1 MDTSSNCQFNSRP
14 QSSGFLNRE
23 KRSKIFKSLFTILL
37 FFGSYL
43 TQSSHLL
50 AQTTDIASVT
60 PFVVPADGCS
70 QNNII
75 VAAVEFRDANGIVF
89 NPNDLGDYDLKDEIE
104 GEIWLSFQSG
114 NGYNPH
120 VQFDVFTN
128 GIKDKNIANCVVFR
142 GDDGAVIGI
151 PNGGFYKVA
160 DFTWLFGDKLEIKN
174 IYVTWVTGS
183 VQQNTDC
190 PTEGKT
196 SQCFLKADGFVVNTP
211 PVANFDFTTDCLTN
225 KVDFK
230 DTSTGGDPSIN
241 FTYTWDFDT
250 SDEISSNSN
259 LKNPSYTY
267 ITPGTYNVKLTIVKG
282 SVTESITKPVIVYG
296 LLGVTGT
303 AEDDD
308 CTGTNTG
315 SIEITPTGGSA
326 FFIYAWSTS
335 DGSGFEADEK
345 DQTGLSAGTYSVTV
359 TDSRKC
365 TVTKE
370 FTILKPNQAPDLRE
384 ASAEY
389 CIGSLVGDQGIT
401 LVSPASGYT
410 LLWYDEAGTTQFE
423 TTPTFNTDAAGVF
436 TYQVSQIKDGE
447 CESDKVEVRITVLAL
462 PDAPVLT
469 VPAPAC
475 DAATVT
481 IAYTEV
487 EGVEFSLTEDFT
499 TLLEGGRFLA
509 DVASEGTVYAKT
521 AGTECVTSSGFEVAP
536 APVTPDAPVL
546 TVPAPA
552 CDAATV
558 TITYTEVE
566 GVEFSLREDFTTLL
580 EGGRFLADVAS
591 EGTVYA
597 KTAGTECVT
606 SSGFEVAPA
615 PVTPDAP
622 VLTVPAP
629 ACDAAT
635 VTITYTEVEGV
646 EFSLREDFTTLLEG
660 GRFLADVASEGTVYA
675 KTAGTECV
683 TSSGFEVA
691 PAPVTPDAPVLTVPA
706 PACDA
711 ATVTITYT
719 EVEGVEFSLREDFT
733 TLLEGG
739 RFLADV
745 ASEGTVYA
753 KTAGTECV
761 TSSGFEVAPAPV
773 TPDAPVLTVPAP
785 ACDAATVTIAYTEVE
800 GVEFSLTEDFT
811 TLLEGGR
818 FLADVASEGTV
829 YAKTAGTECV
839 TSSDYT
845 VAVAPVTPA
854 APILTVPAPECDAET
869 VTITF
874 TAAEGVEY
882 STAQNFST
890 MITNGSFTANVNSSG
905 TVYARTIGTTCVIG
919 SAFQIAP
926 APVSPD
932 APISG
937 GNQSVC
943 LVASIQTLTAT
954 ATVAEGISLVWY
966 DAAIG
971 GNVVADPSRTTVG
984 SVTYYAESVNNETK
998 CKSLTRT
1005 AVRLEIL
1012 GAPAPPFNDGNIT
1025 ICEGDEAKITAK
1037 ATGPGTIVWYDQ
1049 ATGGSVVADPSLS
1062 TVGTIIYYAQSVGAS
1077 CSSLERTAVTLT
1089 INAAPTAPVSGGNQE
1104 ICETTPFTSLTA
1116 TATVSPGFSVIWYT
1130 TANGDATT
1138 ESPSLTQTGTV
1149 TYYAASI
1156 NNETECESL
1165 TRTPVTL
1172 TINAAPTAPVSGGN
1186 QEICETTPF
1195 TSLTA
1200 TATVSPGFSVI
1211 WYTTANGDATT
1222 ESPSLT
1228 QTGTVTYY
1236 AASINNETECESLT
1250 RTPVTLTINPAPTAP
1265 VSGGNQEICETTP
1278 FTSLTATATVSP
1290 GFSVIWY
1297 TTANGDATTESPS
1310 LTQTGT
1316 VTYYAASI
1324 NNETE
1329 CESLTRTPVTLTIN
1343 ASPNAPVSGGNQEEC
1358 FFGEGQTLTATAT
1371 TASGSSVVWYNA
1383 PTGGTVVNPVLSEV
1397 GTVTYYAEAVSNG
1410 TGCTSLE
1417 RTPVT
1422 LTLNTCLISIQKTA
1436 DVESVNS
1443 AGQVITYTLTVRNL
1457 STIPLTNVNV
1467 TDPLTGLSQVI
1478 SSIPVG
1484 GLENIVTTY
1493 TVTQEDID
1501 SGFIDN
1507 TATATGLA
1515 GDTEVSD
1522 SDDLRVVAEQNPDI
1536 TIVITDNDAEITEE
1550 GQEIVYNITVTNT
1563 GNVTLTNVTVVDT
1576 VTGLVINVGTLLP
1589 GQSVTVDT
1597 TPYPVSQE
1605 DVDNGSVINE
1615 ASVTGESPN
1624 PGDDDPTDTD
1634 AVETPIN
1641 QVPGITIVKTADKT
1655 EISELGEVVVYTL
1668 TVTNTG
1674 NVTLTDVIITDPLT
1688 GLNENIGTLL
1698 PGEVK
1703 VEKTSYT
1710 VTNEDLQKTTIL
1722 NVATVKATPPNDETI
1737 GDESSVSVGVSYN
1750 EIIATND
1757 EFGTYFLSYGGRL
1770 GNILDNDRLN
1780 GVRPND
1786 ADVDFE
1792 FTELD
1797 GIIGLLIDENGELNL
1812 IPGVNEAREYKLKYT
1827 LREVVNPNNSDDA
1840 FVVFRLLNDQVDLSV
1855 TKTSFEAEIF
1865 EGDEFE
1871 YEITLSNI
1879 GGTPAS
1885 NVVLVDDL
1893 PGAVT
1898 YISSRVESVSSSQ
1911 IQVGTPAVTG
1921 SRITWAIPFLPAD
1934 GKVVIRVRVKAGAA
1948 GSITNVAKISAS
1960 EDDTD
1965 EVNNQGSDVNQI
1977 LPFHI
1982 PNVITPNND
1991 GDNDTFE
1998 IQGLGKF
2005 ASSEITIFNR
2015 YGDHV
2020 FEKKDYNND
2029 WAAPGQAAGTYFY
2042 ILTTVDNSGQAH
2054 TFKGWIQVI
2063 KD

>member
-1 MDTSSNCQFNSRP
+1 M
-14 QSSGFLNRE
+14 
-23 KRSKIFKSLFTILL
+23 
-37 FFGSYL
+37 
-43 TQSSHLL
+43 
-50 AQTTDIASVT
+50 
-60 PFVVPADGCS
+60 
-70 QNNII
+70 
-75 VAAVEFRDANGIVF
+75 
-89 NPNDLGDYDLKDEIE
+89 
-104 GEIWLSFQSG
+104 
-114 NGYNPH
+114 
-120 VQFDVFTN
+120 
-128 GIKDKNIANCVVFR
+128 
-142 GDDGAVIGI
+142 
-151 PNGGFYKVA
+151 
-160 DFTWLFGDKLEIKN
+160 
-174 IYVTWVTGS
+174 
-183 VQQNTDC
+183 
-190 PTEGKT
+190 
-196 SQCFLKADGFVVNTP
+196 
-211 PVANFDFTTDCLTN
+211 
-225 KVDFK
+225 
-230 DTSTGGDPSIN
+230 
-241 FTYTWDFDT
+241 
-250 SDEISSNSN
+250 
-259 LKNPSYTY
+259 
-267 ITPGTYNVKLTIVKG
+267 
-282 SVTESITKPVIVYG
+282 
-296 LLGVTGT
+296 
-303 AEDDD
+303 
-308 CTGTNTG
+308 
-315 SIEITPTGGSA
+315 
-326 FFIYAWSTS
+326 
-335 DGSGFEADEK
+335 
-345 DQTGLSAGTYSVTV
+345 
-359 TDSRKC
+359 
-365 TVTKE
+365 
-370 FTILKPNQAPDLRE
+370 
-384 ASAEY
+384 
-389 CIGSLVGDQGIT
+389 
-401 LVSPASGYT
+401 
-410 LLWYDEAGTTQFE
+410 
-423 TTPTFNTDAAGVF
+423 
-436 TYQVSQIKDGE
+436 
-447 CESDKVEVRITVLAL
+447 
-462 PDAPVLT
+462 
-469 VPAPAC
+469 
-475 DAATVT
+475 
-481 IAYTEV
+481 
-487 EGVEFSLTEDFT
+487 
-499 TLLEGGRFLA
+499 
-509 DVASEGTVYAKT
+509 
-521 AGTECVTSSGFEVAP
+521 
-536 APVTPDAPVL
+536 
-546 TVPAPA
+546 
-552 CDAATV
+552 
-558 TITYTEVE
+558 
-566 GVEFSLREDFTTLL
+566 
-580 EGGRFLADVAS
+580 
-591 EGTVYA
+591 
-597 KTAGTECVT
+597 
-606 SSGFEVAPA
+606 
-615 PVTPDAP
+615 
-622 VLTVPAP
+622 
-629 ACDAAT
+629 
-635 VTITYTEVEGV
+635 
-646 EFSLREDFTTLLEG
+646 
-660 GRFLADVASEGTVYA
+660 
-675 KTAGTECV
+675 
-683 TSSGFEVA
+683 
-691 PAPVTPDAPVLTVPA
+691 
-706 PACDA
+706 
-711 ATVTITYT
+711 
-719 EVEGVEFSLREDFT
+719 
-733 TLLEGG
+733 
-739 RFLADV
+739 
-745 ASEGTVYA
+745 
-753 KTAGTECV
+753 
-761 TSSGFEVAPAPV
+761 
-773 TPDAPVLTVPAP
+773 
-785 ACDAATVTIAYTEVE
+785 
-800 GVEFSLTEDFT
+800 
-811 TLLEGGR
+811 
-818 FLADVASEGTV
+818 
-829 YAKTAGTECV
+829 
-839 TSSDYT
+839 
-845 VAVAPVTPA
+845 
-854 APILTVPAPECDAET
+854 
-869 VTITF
+869 
-874 TAAEGVEY
+874 
-882 STAQNFST
+882 
-890 MITNGSFTANVNSSG
+890 
-905 TVYARTIGTTCVIG
+905 
-919 SAFQIAP
+919 
-926 APVSPD
+926 
-932 APISG
+932 
-937 GNQSVC
+937 
-943 LVASIQTLTAT
+943 
-954 ATVAEGISLVWY
+954 
-966 DAAIG
+966 
-971 GNVVADPSRTTVG
+971 
-984 SVTYYAESVNNETK
+984 
-998 CKSLTRT
+998 
-1005 AVRLEIL
+1005 
-1012 GAPAPPFNDGNIT
+1012 
-1025 ICEGDEAKITAK
+1025 
-1037 ATGPGTIVWYDQ
+1037 
-1049 ATGGSVVADPSLS
+1049 
-1062 TVGTIIYYAQSVGAS
+1062 
-1077 CSSLERTAVTLT
+1077 
-1089 INAAPTAPVSGGNQE
+1089 
-1104 ICETTPFTSLTA
+1104 
-1116 TATVSPGFSVIWYT
+1116 
-1130 TANGDATT
+1130 
-1138 ESPSLTQTGTV
+1138 
-1149 TYYAASI
+1149 
-1156 NNETECESL
+1156 
-1165 TRTPVTL
+1165 
-1172 TINAAPTAPVSGGN
+1172 
-1186 QEICETTPF
+1186 
-1195 TSLTA
+1195 
-1200 TATVSPGFSVI
+1200 
-1211 WYTTANGDATT
+1211 
-1222 ESPSLT
+1222 
-1228 QTGTVTYY
+1228 
-1236 AASINNETECESLT
+1236 
-1250 RTPVTLTINPAPTAP
+1250 
-1265 VSGGNQEICETTP
+1265 
-1278 FTSLTATATVSP
+1278 
-1290 GFSVIWY
+1290 
-1297 TTANGDATTESPS
+1297 
-1310 LTQTGT
+1310 
-1316 VTYYAASI
+1316 
-1324 NNETE
+1324 
-1329 CESLTRTPVTLTIN
+1329 
-1343 ASPNAPVSGGNQEEC
+1343 
-1358 FFGEGQTLTATAT
+1358 
-1371 TASGSSVVWYNA
+1371 
-1383 PTGGTVVNPVLSEV
+1383 NPVLSEV

-1589 GQSVTVDT
+1589 GQSVTVET

-1641 QVPGITIVKTADKT
+1641 QVAGITIVKTADKT